1 MPRKKIVKQ
10 IQMPI
15 TKVKTNIEIETE
27 TSIEIEDKLTYDEFI
42 PKHPKRKDIY
52 TKFYALL
59 VLYYNKSVEMN
70 YKYDFTNDLL
80 QKMALN
86 IEKGI
91 FNYTLQNNKVQDWNS
106 IFQTYYID
114 NCVRVYSNLNPES
127 YLKNINFIHRLFS
140 IEFKPEELAYFDA
153 EKRFPERHSQMMD
166 DYQASLPKYAE
177 KQEQPDGLHKCGYCA
192 SQKKEAYKTTYYQLQ
207 TRSAKIIG
215 WKSTLLITS
224 WLCYWKNSCSPSLM
238 LKC

>member
-1 MPRKKIVKQ
+1 M
-10 IQMPI
+10 
-15 TKVKTNIEIETE
+15 
-27 TSIEIEDKLTYDEFI
+27 
-42 PKHPKRKDIY
+42 
-52 TKFYALL
+52 L

-177 KQEQPDGLHKCGYCA
+177 KVKVEDMPDGAHFCGKCKTHKT
-192 SQKKEAYKTTYYQLQ
+192 SYYQLQ
-207 TRSAKIIG
+207 TRSADEPM
-215 WKSTLLITS
+215 TTFVQ
-224 WLCYWKNSCSPSLM
+224 CYCGNRWRY
-238 LKC
+238 